1 MIDQLPGAVLPFE
14 KALHRTALVLL
25 ILACP
30 FLLSACLKSP
40 DFESLLREPTDSELE
55 EAQRY
60 LDTFDVPLPKSW
72 EFETFTMSDD
82 ATIRVGRAVPPSPK
96 ATLLYV
102 PSYTSSQ
109 ELVSEFLSYWY
120 ENGYEV
126 TAMDLPGQGGSIRRQ
141 DDYQKTY
148 TGDWGY
154 YGRSV
159 AEVTNHIAATRVS
172 VGPLVVIGESMGGHS
187 VLRSAHDNGLAEA
200 DGLLL
205 LVPAIL
211 PNTHDRAPL
220 WYMRLVSGRAVR
232 AGKGSEYAPTQGPWF
247 PNKFAPETY
256 KHCGKRADRI
266 FKNEALYRLRP
277 DLRVGGSTN
286 EYLFGIFQSA
296 DELSQSATLP
306 KLQLPVTLVTAGDE
320 IYVQSEISQ
329 TLCNEVLRTC
339 EQVHIEEATHC
350 IHIDPPEVQNK
361 IFSTLDSLVD
371 KAQRSA
377 RLRSTQAL

>member
-1 MIDQLPGAVLPFE
+1 MFRLFSAALLPLG
-14 KALHRTALVLL
+14 KALVS
-25 ILACP
+25 LAP
-30 FLLSACLKSP
+30 IIASFLLLTACLQSP
-40 DFESLLREPTDSELE
+40 DFDSLLREPTAQEIE

-60 LDTFDVPLPKSW
+60 LEAFDVPLPKEW
-72 EFETFTMSDD
+72 TFEIFRMSDD
-82 ATIRVGRAVPPSPK
+82 ASIRVGRAVPRSPK

-126 TAMDLPGQGGSIRRQ
+126 AAMDLPGQGGSIRRK

-154 YGRSV
+154 YGQSV
-159 AEVTNHIAATRVS
+159 SEVTRYLDGTRVS
-172 VGPLVVIGESMGGHS
+172 DGPLIVIGESMGGHS
-187 VLRSAHDNGLAEA
+187 VLRSAHDKGLEAA

-220 WYMRLVSGRAVR
+220 WYMRMVSGRAVR
-232 AGKGSEYAPTQGPWF
+232 SGRGSEYAPTQGPWF

-256 KHCGKRADRI
+256 QHCGKRPDRI

-296 DELSQSATLP
+296 DALSDSSTLP
-306 KLQLPVTLVTAGDE
+306 QLQIPVTLVTAGDE
-320 IYVQSEISQ
+320 IYVQTAISQ
-329 TLCNEVLRTC
+329 TLCADVLRTC
-339 EQVHIEEATHC
+339 ELVHIEEATHC
-350 IHIDPPEVQNK
+350 VHIDPPEVQSA
-361 IFSTLDSLVD
+361 IFSALDSLVD
-371 KAQRSA
+371 KAQGYA
-377 RLRSTQAL
+377 R